1 MTVTDNAKSLIGII
15 AFEVRLVDQRVAGKH
30 IRQAQALG
38 CILERLSAKARDNV
52 NLKTFLTTIAFIP
65 EEEDEGEDYP
75 WAEDKRDSRQHDV
88 RATLPE
94 GDLGESREFP
104 VPGERVC

>member
-1 MTVTDNAKSLIGII
+1 MTVTDNAKGLISII
-15 AFEVRLVDQRVAGKH
+15 AFEVRLADQRVAGGH
-30 IRQAQALG
+30 INQTQTLG
-38 CILERLSAKARDNV
+38 CILERLSAKAKDNV
-52 NLKTFLTTIAFIP
+52 DLKTFLTTMAFIP
-65 EEEDEGEDYP
+65 EEEDEGKDYP

-88 RATLPE
+88 RAALPE